1 MSYDNRGG
9 GGTTQQIILNTS
21 NTCDIAMRNAP
32 LITVC
37 TDIISGKVTT
47 GRMCWKLCTEP
58 NFTVQ
63 HLWNTRVGF
72 DN

>member
-1 MSYDNRGG
+1 MTTDGG
-9 GGTTQQIILNTS
+9 KTTQEIILNSS

-37 TDIISGKVTT
+37 TDIRSGRVTN
-47 GRMCWKLCTEP
+47 GRMCWKLCTES
-58 NFTVQ
+58 NFAVQ
-63 HLWNTRVGF
+63 HLRNTRVGF